1 MHENKQIVMN
11 TGPILALIA
20 GLGNLNILKSLY
32 KKVIIPY
39 EVCGEIFAGGISG
52 FGVEEFNGASF
63 LYKID
68 KPVFIQ
74 PHLRN
79 SLDLGE
85 SSVIQTALN
94 KNIHTVCIDEAVG
107 RRVARLNDLKI
118 TGSLGIMIRAKNEG
132 HSFVFR
138 DAINQMKSRGIWLS
152 DRLITSALKQIDN
165 KAH

>member
-1 MHENKQIVMN
+1 MHKTKEIVMN

-20 GLGNLNILKSLY
+20 GFGNLNILKSLY
-32 KKVIIPY
+32 KSVFIPY
-39 EVCGEIFAGGISG
+39 EVCEEIFAGGTSG
-52 FGVEEFNGASF
+52 FGVKEFYDSNF

-94 KNIHTVCIDEAVG
+94 NKIHTVCIDEAVG
-107 RRVARLNDLKI
+107 RRIARLNDLKI

-132 HSFVFR
+132 HSFDFR
-138 DAINQMKSRGIWLS
+138 DAINQMKSKGIWLS
-152 DRLITSALKQIDN
+152 ERLITSALKQIDN
-165 KAH
+165 